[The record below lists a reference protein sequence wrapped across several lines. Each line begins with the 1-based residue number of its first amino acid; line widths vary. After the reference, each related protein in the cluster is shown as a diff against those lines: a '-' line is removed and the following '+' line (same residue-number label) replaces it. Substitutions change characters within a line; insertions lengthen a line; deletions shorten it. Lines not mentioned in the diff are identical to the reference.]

1 MKHNTK
7 NISKALIGSA
17 VIGSLAIPIVA
28 QQCTSVDQNI
38 DLPQIIT
45 AINELSSY
53 NGSEINSLA
62 TSFLQSI
69 NGELSNRDEPLV
81 VRELLFS
88 TVTDNNIILDE
99 SSNTYIVTV
108 LNFLGIATN
117 TNNETILMHGDI
129 VTNSLVITIL
139 NNNGR
144 LALTGI
150 NIGEEAFINTENII
164 FNESGGIQLL
174 SNYSSA
180 VTPALSGIAGQ
191 AVEAFNTLTLDET
204 VTSIAM
210 PTITSSNV
218 RYTNFTSSGVTA
230 EIVIPSSSVE
240 IVTDLS
246 SNDSFEY
253 NDDIIINIVFSS
265 TGSWLI
271 NQNNGIAGIT
281 FTSQFQSVLL
291 NETNGIEWLS
301 LNNGYNI
308 NTNMPPINTWA
319 EGIITGI
326 NSSQTADGGTIQ
338 NFQIN
343 NIRNADF
350 RYNNGEYIVSVFQN
364 PISGVEGNFFSNG
377 EIVDNY
383 TRFFEPI
390 TLAIPDSGRA
400 NFLVDVS
407 NLMTSSETVQS
418 RTISGINNLMN
429 YDSSS
434 GSLLNSTAA
443 NILSFINGGST
454 DGFASFNG
462 TNIFSDSTIATAIT
476 FSTPIEIADLSISN
490 LTTTT
495 VTIPDM
501 NITSSDGSTSYT
513 GTATITINFE
523 KDTLDP
529 QTTLVSIVSS

>member
-218 RYTNFTSSGVTA
+218 RYTNFTSSGITA

-462 TNIFSDSTIATAIT
+462 TNIFSDSTIATTIT
-476 FSTPIEIADLSISN
+476 FSTPIDIADLSISN

>member
-265 TGSWLI
+265 TG
-271 NQNNGIAGIT
+271 
-281 FTSQFQSVLL
+281 F
-291 NETNGIEWLS
+291 
-301 LNNGYNI
+301 
-308 NTNMPPINTWA
+308 
-319 EGIITGI
+319 
-326 NSSQTADGGTIQ
+326 
-338 NFQIN
+338 
-343 NIRNADF
+343 
-350 RYNNGEYIVSVFQN
+350 
-364 PISGVEGNFFSNG
+364 
-377 EIVDNY
+377 
-383 TRFFEPI
+383 
-390 TLAIPDSGRA
+390 
-400 NFLVDVS
+400 
-407 NLMTSSETVQS
+407 
-418 RTISGINNLMN
+418 
-429 YDSSS
+429 
-434 GSLLNSTAA
+434 
-443 NILSFINGGST
+443 
-454 DGFASFNG
+454 
-462 TNIFSDSTIATAIT
+462 
-476 FSTPIEIADLSISN
+476 
-490 LTTTT
+490 
-495 VTIPDM
+495 
-501 NITSSDGSTSYT
+501 
-513 GTATITINFE
+513 
-523 KDTLDP
+523 
-529 QTTLVSIVSS
+529 